1 MKVFILNWKLLNNI
15 ACLKKQT
22 FFSDFTRPLP
32 IGGCETSIGRRL
44 GCGMDMY
51 AALRGSVVILRCL
64 PQFRVCWT
72 PPQLESQFGYELTET
87 SYLDLEMNRSGT
99 HGSVQ
104 KRALNPPH
112 WTTTPRNF
120 LCTAVKCSFLWPL
133 QSSHFPLFSN
143 DLEKLCRRRRS
154 QFSLVLPVANKR
166 KTTKMHRHWN
176 DMGETSLLHN
186 QTWRLTMFMQNAK
199 YATFTVIDTY
209 TPI

>member
-32 IGGCETSIGRRL
+32 IGGWETSIGRRL
-44 GCGMDMY
+44 GCGMDKY

-87 SYLDLEMNRSGT
+87 SYLDLEMKRSGT
-99 HGSVQ
+99 QGSVQ

-112 WTTTPRNF
+112 WTTTPWNF
-120 LCTAVKCSFLWPL
+120 LCTAVKCSFYDPYNRRT
-133 QSSHFPLFSN
+133 FPYFRMTWKN
-143 DLEKLCRRRRS
+143 CVD
-154 QFSLVLPVANKR
+154 VDGHNLPVNLID
-166 KTTKMHRHWN
+166 W
-176 DMGETSLLHN
+176 TSVFFAGAVFE
-186 QTWRLTMFMQNAK
+186 TMFYSLNQSCIAVKSWSEVHN
-199 YATFTVIDTY
+199 
-209 TPI
+209 